1 MNLIRGLQVATNSEI
16 KEQLSATH
24 RNCDCY
30 SKLSFNLLK
39 LLQFEATLRR
49 VKFPTRQF
57 HLKHEL
63 IDNSAQQLVVVER
76 ISRGK
81 TSKQCDVSHVQRLT
95 WKLQALV
102 RQQFI
107 QRN

>member
-1 MNLIRGLQVATNSEI
+1 MQVATNSEI
-16 KEQLSATH
+16 KEHLIVIATATQNYLSICL
-24 RNCDCY
+24 NYCN
-30 SKLSFNLLK
+30 SK
-39 LLQFEATLRR
+39 RR